1 MRAGCRT
8 RAMVE
13 HGDHIGVHGIG
24 EPVRHEDDGFALG
37 QLMHCAHDEPL
48 AFSVHAA
55 RGLVKNHDRC
65 IMQQRARHG
74 NALALTTRKIR
85 RILLD
90 AHVEPLRMR
99 VHHVEHM
106 GARERIAQFSVGGTR
121 TRHQQ
126 IVAQRTGEEVTARAD
141 DRNRAGQRT
150 FAQFAQF
157 HLPDAQCA
165 IVPFELAGDERGER
179 GFAGA

>member
-1 MRAGCRT
+1 
-8 RAMVE
+8 
-13 HGDHIGVHGIG
+13 
-24 EPVRHEDDGFALG
+24 
-37 QLMHCAHDEPL
+37 
-48 AFSVHAA
+48 
-55 RGLVKNHDRC
+55 
-65 IMQQRARHG
+65 MQQRARHG

-90 AHVEPLRMR
+90 AHIEPLRMR